1 MAQHYTITVT
11 SMDGL
16 ELKKEIEALSDAAAS
31 LTQRLFQARADRL
44 TADDLMQIDFEPA
57 DSNQA
62 WVADREVA

>member
-1 MAQHYTITVT
+1 MAPYTITVT

-16 ELKKEIEALSDAAAS
+16 ELKKEIQALSDAAAS
-31 LTQRLFQARADRL
+31 LTQRLFQERANRL

-57 DSNQA
+57 DGNQP